1 VSTEAQGEWNFLRRK
16 TVESALLTTLTISL
30 RSKNFLFSE
39 KIIICPNKIFL
50 FSKKIMIFVE
60 KFCYLRK
67 KLWHIRKYF
76 WVDQPP
82 HLPPRRQHFQ
92 GKFFRCPFLSK
103 SAPRNRPPPNFLMLP
118 APLSVTPQHL
128 SPLSDSPVRPAWRYI
143 SVGPVS
149 GII

>member
-16 TVESALLTTLTISL
+16 TVESALLTTITISL

-60 KFCYLRK
+60 KFCYLRE
-67 KLWHIRKYF
+67 KLWHIRKFF

-82 HLPPRRQHFQ
+82 HLPPPVANISRENFL
-92 GKFFRCPFLSK
+92 GALFFRKVPLETV
-103 SAPRNRPPPNFLMLP
+103 PPPTFLCFLRP
-118 APLSVTPQHL
+118 CQSHPNTFPPLATVLSVRLDDT
-128 SPLSDSPVRPAWRYI
+128 SR
-143 SVGPVS
+143 S
-149 GII
+149 GR